1 MQFPDSACKGIQ
13 RVTDYLLQQP
23 TRISASLLQA
33 AGRYQI
39 ASCKA
44 FVFSRIFLILHVVSD
59 TFWLFAKRGQT
70 TFRTKTKGNKVTFS
84 NNVTQVILIIVIL
97 GRSLLVTL
105 FSEISQRIM
114 FYRLEKLLVQMR
126 APAANC
132 LRNPRIACNADNVGN
147 ILQVEFNL
155 NFKKW
160 RQVLKFCLPSAV
172 IIPMR
177 ACSTIPLSCRSNLV
191 RRYL

>member
-1 MQFPDSACKGIQ
+1 MRYIAKHDLRAMQFADSAFKGIQ

-39 ASCKA
+39 ASCKT
-44 FVFSRIFLILHVVSD
+44 FVFSRIFSILHAVSD

-70 TFRTKTKGNKVTFS
+70 TFRTETKGNKVTFS

-105 FSEISQRIM
+105 FVKSAKESCFIDWKS
-114 FYRLEKLLVQMR
+114 YL
-126 APAANC
+126 
-132 LRNPRIACNADNVGN
+132 
-147 ILQVEFNL
+147 
-155 NFKKW
+155 FK
-160 RQVLKFCLPSAV
+160 
-172 IIPMR
+172 
-177 ACSTIPLSCRSNLV
+177 
-191 RRYL
+191 